1 MKSIYVI
8 DDDVGVLSILEDII
22 RDYFPGAFVGSS
34 MSGEDGVKNILES
47 KPDLILLDY
56 LLPDMDGL
64 NIIRKINKEYLPAVI
79 MISEVSDKKMIAK
92 AYNEKIEFF
101 INKPINVVEV
111 VSVIR
116 RVIEL
121 QEIKG
126 ALNRFD
132 KVYSSIM
139 NNIEMRGNSGFSDE
153 SSDEQKLRRLYSK
166 LGIIG
171 SSGCEELIKGVV
183 WAKSQ
188 YGEYLLSSMY
198 MHISESLNEEQNSHS
213 IEKRI
218 RRIISKS
225 FKSMAAL
232 GVEDSMNPIF
242 ENYSGQLFDFSEM
255 RKEMK
260 YLSGKSKSQG
270 KINIKQFIESS
281 IVLIDEI

>member
-1 MKSIYVI
+1 MKSIYII
-8 DDDVGVLSILEDII
+8 DDDLGVLSILEDIVKN
-22 RDYFPGAFVGSS
+22 YFPGSFAGSAAT
-34 MSGEDGVKNILES
+34 GEDALKDVLED

-64 NIIRKINKEYLPAVI
+64 GVIRKINKEYFPAI
-79 MISEVSDKKMIAK
+79 IIISEVSDKKMIAK

-111 VSVIR
+111 VSVIN

-126 ALNRFD
+126 ALNKFD
-132 KVYSSIM
+132 RIYSSIM
-139 NNIEMRGNSGFSDE
+139 SNIDRRGAALPFEDVT
-153 SSDEQKLRRLYSK
+153 DEQKLRKLYSK

-171 SSGCEELIKGVV
+171 SSGCEELIKGVM

-198 MHISESLNEEQNSHS
+198 SHIAENINEEQNSHS

-225 FKSMAAL
+225 FKSMASL
-232 GVEDSMNPIF
+232 GIEDSMNPIF

-260 YLSGKSKSQG
+260 YLSGKSKIQG

-281 IVLIDEI
+281 IVLIDEL

>member
-1 MKSIYVI
+1 MKSIYII
-8 DDDVGVLSILEDII
+8 DDDLGVVSVLEDIVKN
-22 RDYFPGAFVGSS
+22 YFPESLIGSS
-34 MSGEDGVKNILES
+34 ISGENGLKKVLED

-56 LLPDMDGL
+56 LMPDMDGL
-64 NIIRKINKEYLPAVI
+64 NIIRKINKEYFPAII

-111 VSVIR
+111 VSVIK
-116 RVIEL
+116 RVVEL
-121 QEIKG
+121 HEIKG
-126 ALNRFD
+126 ALNKFD

-139 NNIEMRGNSGFSDE
+139 NNIDMRGGNSISDDL
-153 SSDEQKLRRLYSK
+153 SDEQRLRKLYSK

-171 SSGCEELIKGVV
+171 ASGCEELIKGVV
-183 WAKSQ
+183 WAKQ
-188 YGEYLLSSMY
+188 QCGEYLLSSMY
-198 MHISESLNEEQNSHS
+198 LYISENLNDDQNSHS

-218 RRIISKS
+218 RRVISKS

-232 GVEDSMNPIF
+232 GIEDSMNPIF

-260 YLSGKSKSQG
+260 YLLGKSKIQG